1 MPEETITCKKTIR
14 KAEKVITILLLY
26 LIWFYMKIISPLKP
40 QTCRFYPSCS
50 QYFYEA
56 LSKYGILKGLYLG
69 FRRVLCCHPFHRG
82 GYHPVE

>member
-1 MPEETITCKKTIR
+1 MPEKAINYKKAIRELEKLITL
-14 KAEKVITILLLY
+14 LLLY

-56 LSKYGILKGLYLG
+56 LSKYGVFKGLYLG
-69 FRRVLCCHPFHRG
+69 FKRILCCHPFNPG

>member
-1 MPEETITCKKTIR
+1 MPEETVTCKKLVNYV
-14 KAEKVITILLLY
+14 KKLITLALLS

-50 QYFYEA
+50 QYLYEA
-56 LSKYGILKGLYLG
+56 LSKYGILKGLSLG
-69 FRRVLCCHPFHRG
+69 FKRVLCCHPFHPG